1 MKEDFLHYLWRT
13 RRFDLSDLYATDGR
27 PLLIVEP
34 GEYNRHA
41 GPDFLHARVRIDD
54 TLWAGNVEMH
64 LRASEWLQ
72 HGHQHDAAYDN
83 VILHVVLEED
93 KPIFRANGERIAC
106 LELKRRIPPRLSGT
120 YLQLLHAENWI
131 PCQRHF
137 GEVDNTTKML
147 WLDRLLV
154 ERLEEKTERLA
165 ARLEAATYDWEE
177 VFYQSLAANFGTN
190 INAAPFD
197 VLARSLPLK
206 LLSKHRNSLL
216 QIEALIFG
224 QAGMLDETFAD
235 EYPRRLSEEYRFL
248 KKKYKLTPIEPAMW
262 KFLRL
267 RPANFPTVRL
277 AQLSALLFGGEHL
290 FSKTLAAADFRE
302 IERLFN
308 LRVSLYWL
316 DHYVF
321 DKPSIRRPKPLG
333 HDAIHLITANTIVPF
348 LFLYGAHKHEERYK
362 EKALQLLE
370 ALPAE
375 ANHVMDGWKKLDC
388 IARNAYQSQALLQLK
403 QKYCDRKRCL
413 ECAIGNAIMK

>member
-13 RRFDLSDLYATDGR
+13 RRFDLIDLSTTDGR
-27 PLLIVEP
+27 PLVIVEP

-93 KPIFRANGERIAC
+93 KPVFRANGERLAC
-106 LELKRRIPPRLSGT
+106 LELRRRIPPRLSGT
-120 YLQLLHAENWI
+120 YLQLMHAEYWI
-131 PCQRHF
+131 PCQPHF
-137 GEVDNTTKML
+137 GAVDDTTRAL

-154 ERLEEKTERLA
+154 ERLEEKTARLA
-165 ARLEAATYDWEE
+165 ERLEAATYDWEE

-197 VLARSLPLK
+197 MLARSLPLK
-206 LLSKHRNSLL
+206 LIAKHRSSLL
-216 QIEALIFG
+216 QIEALLFG
-224 QAGMLDETFAD
+224 QAGMLDVAFAD
-235 EYPRRLSEEYRFL
+235 DYPRRLSEEYRFL
-248 KKKYKLTPIEPAMW
+248 SKKYQLTPIAPAMW

-277 AQLSALLFGGEHL
+277 AQLSALLFGSEHL
-290 FSKTLAAADFRE
+290 FSKTLAAADYKE
-302 IERLFN
+302 IEQLFD

-321 DKPSIRRPKPLG
+321 DKPSVRRAKPLG
-333 HDAIHLITANTIVPF
+333 QEAIQLITANTIVPF
-348 LFLYGAHKHEERYK
+348 LFLYGAHKHEPQYRD
-362 EKALQLLE
+362 KALQLLE
-370 ALPAE
+370 ALPPE
-375 ANHVMDGWKKLDC
+375 SNHIVDGWKKLGWQ
-388 IARNAYQSQALLQLK
+388 AAHAYQSQAMLQLK
-403 QKYCDRKRCL
+403 HKYCDRKRCL
-413 ECAIGNAIMK
+413 ECAIGHVVMK